1 MRKLLGTLLVL
12 LILVLAVDRG
22 GDLIAEQASE
32 ASLQESQGLAN
43 RPEVSIG
50 GFPFLTQVATREFD
64 EIDVVATGIAL
75 DGGLTLNRLRV
86 VLGDVVT
93 SRDFESF
100 QVARARATA
109 VVGYDELGDLLGI
122 DLAFDSDG
130 EVRASRTFEV
140 LGETVSPTITVRP
153 EIVDGA
159 LGFGEPT
166 VNSLGVA
173 GAVVTETLNE
183 IFGTTVPL
191 QGIPFDIT
199 LDDVRV
205 EPRGVVLV
213 LSGANLE
220 YVAPS

>member
-12 LILVLAVDRG
+12 LTLLLAVDRG
-22 GDLIAEQASE
+22 GDLIAEQASA

-64 EIDVVATGIAL
+64 EIDVVATDIAL

-86 VLGDVVT
+86 VLAEVVT
-93 SRDFESF
+93 SRDFDSF

-122 DLAFDSDG
+122 DLAFDSQG
-130 EVRASRTFEV
+130 ELRASRTFEV

-166 VNSLGVA
+166 VNSLGAA
-173 GAVVTETLNE
+173 GAVLTEILNE

-213 LSGANLE
+213 LTGADLE
-220 YVAPS
+220 YVVPS